1 MLGPVGDT
9 LAVVG
14 ALAGAVRLLLEILTK
29 R

>member
-1 MLGPVGDT
+1 MLGLVGDT

-14 ALAGAVRLLLEILTK
+14 ALAGAVRLLLENLTK